1 MAEIQLL
8 GLSHY
13 PPFGGTDA
21 AMAGILRAILADP
34 DIPADA
40 KDPAGWPEPMRAEW
54 GDDQGVSSAPAHRA
68 AFTDGLDRVRAELEE
83 FDPDVILVWGDD
95 QYENFKEDLIPPF
108 SVLAFPDREVQ
119 PYATKPARDF
129 PRFRDEP
136 DDYTITIKGRPDI
149 ATWLVGELLDAGID
163 MSYAYRP
170 LHDEQL
176 PHAFLNTVLFLDHR
190 RAGFEWPIIC
200 MPINCY
206 GRRVIAAEGF
216 WKPFGE
222 ELTLDPPSPPPWR
235 LMELGSA
242 VVRALQRRSER
253 VSIIASSSWSH
264 AFLTDHTWRLR
275 PDIDADRALYR
286 SMIDGDHERFA
297 TYTTEQIE
305 HAGQHEVLNWFA
317 FVGAARELAVT
328 PSWSTFVETWIFNSN
343 KVFAAWPPTLTQA
356 Q

>member
-34 DIPADA
+34 DIPASA
-40 KDPAGWPEPMRAEW
+40 KDPAGWSEPMRAEW

-68 AFTDGLDRVRAELEE
+68 AFIDGLDRVRAELEH
-83 FDPDVILVWGDD
+83 FDPDVVVVWGDD

-108 SVLAFPDREVQ
+108 SVLAFPDREIQ
-119 PYATKPARDF
+119 PYATKPAHEF
-129 PRFRDEP
+129 PRFWDEP
-136 DDYTITIKGRPDI
+136 DDYTITIKGRPDL
-149 ATWLVGELLDAGID
+149 ATWLVGELLEAGID

-170 LHDEQL
+170 LHDQQL

-190 RAGFEWPIIC
+190 RIGFEWPVIC

-242 VVRALQRRSER
+242 VVRALRQRSER

-286 SMIDGDHERFA
+286 AMVEGDYERFGA
-297 TYTTEQIE
+297 YTTAQIE
-305 HAGQHEVLNWFA
+305 HAGQQEVLNWFA
-317 FVGAARELAVT
+317 LLGAARELSVT

-343 KVFAAWPPTLTQA
+343 KVFAAWPPTA
-356 Q
+356 QN